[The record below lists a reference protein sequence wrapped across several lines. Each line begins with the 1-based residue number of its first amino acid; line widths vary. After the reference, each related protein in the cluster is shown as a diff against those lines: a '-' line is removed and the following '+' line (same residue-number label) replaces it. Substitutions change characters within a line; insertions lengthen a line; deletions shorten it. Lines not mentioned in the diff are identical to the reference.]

1 MTDFKDILIKYMEE
15 LDCSSKELADS
26 SGLSA
31 ATISRYR
38 SGERIPDV
46 ESDNLKQLIYGIVK
60 LAQKRNLSSIND
72 ITVHS
77 DFLRFLPDISADF
90 SILQA
95 NLNTLFTVLSIS
107 TSELAKFLNYDASY
121 ISRIKSG
128 ERQPAD
134 PELFLVNTALFVTK
148 RYTKKTDLSILA
160 NLFDCSLEELREE
173 KTYLSLLKHWLQTKH
188 TNTDKEQQS
197 LSHFLQKLDEFNLDD
212 YICVIH
218 FNELKVPTAPFQFPG
233 SKNYFGLKE
242 MMNSELDFL
251 KATVLS
257 KSQEDVIMYSD
268 MPIEEM
274 AKDSY
279 FPKKWMFGMACML
292 KKGLHLH
299 QIHQIN
305 RPFAEMMLGLESWI
319 PMYMT
324 GQISPYYLKEST
336 GQTFMHLLKV
346 SGAAALQGEAIYG
359 HHTQGRYYLTKHK
372 AEISYYKEM
381 AELLLEKASPLME
394 IFRGNAAIPYHAFLQ
409 ADTKTNGKRYH
420 ILSALPLH
428 TLNASLLEDILN
440 QNQINKEDAQK
451 IKAYIDKKSAQI
463 QQILSHDMITEEFPI
478 LSKEEFSRFPI
489 ALPLS
494 DIFYEKNIYY
504 TWEMYKQHLES
515 TLNYE
520 KTHQNYCIKQ
530 NQQSAFRNI
539 QIRIHEKKWVLVSK
553 NRTPAIHFLI
563 RHPKMRNA
571 FENMIIPIVEF

>member
-1 MTDFKDILIKYMEE
+1 
-15 LDCSSKELADS
+15 
-26 SGLSA
+26 
-31 ATISRYR
+31 
-38 SGERIPDV
+38 
-46 ESDNLKQLIYGIVK
+46 
-60 LAQKRNLSSIND
+60 
-72 ITVHS
+72 
-77 DFLRFLPDISADF
+77 
-90 SILQA
+90 
-95 NLNTLFTVLSIS
+95 
-107 TSELAKFLNYDASY
+107 
-121 ISRIKSG
+121 
-128 ERQPAD
+128 
-134 PELFLVNTALFVTK
+134 
-148 RYTKKTDLSILA
+148 
-160 NLFDCSLEELREE
+160 
-173 KTYLSLLKHWLQTKH
+173 
-188 TNTDKEQQS
+188 
-197 LSHFLQKLDEFNLDD
+197 
-212 YICVIH
+212 
-218 FNELKVPTAPFQFPG
+218 
-233 SKNYFGLKE
+233 

-251 KATVLS
+251 KATILS

-274 AKDSY
+274 AKDSD

-299 QIHQIN
+299 QIHQID

-372 AEISYYKEM
+372 TEISYYKEM
-381 AELLLEKASPLME
+381 AELLLKKASPLME
-394 IFRGNAAIPYHAFLQ
+394 IFRENSMMPYHAFLQ
-409 ADTKTNGKRYH
+409 ADAKTSGKRYH
-420 ILSALPLH
+420 ILSALPLQ
-428 TLNASLLEDILN
+428 TLNSSLLEDILN

-451 IKAYIDKKSAQI
+451 IKTYIDKKSAQI

>member
-1 MTDFKDILIKYMEE
+1 
-15 LDCSSKELADS
+15 
-26 SGLSA
+26 
-31 ATISRYR
+31 
-38 SGERIPDV
+38 
-46 ESDNLKQLIYGIVK
+46 
-60 LAQKRNLSSIND
+60 
-72 ITVHS
+72 
-77 DFLRFLPDISADF
+77 
-90 SILQA
+90 
-95 NLNTLFTVLSIS
+95 
-107 TSELAKFLNYDASY
+107 
-121 ISRIKSG
+121 
-128 ERQPAD
+128 
-134 PELFLVNTALFVTK
+134 
-148 RYTKKTDLSILA
+148 
-160 NLFDCSLEELREE
+160 
-173 KTYLSLLKHWLQTKH
+173 
-188 TNTDKEQQS
+188 
-197 LSHFLQKLDEFNLDD
+197 
-212 YICVIH
+212 
-218 FNELKVPTAPFQFPG
+218 
-233 SKNYFGLKE
+233 

-274 AKDSY
+274 AKDLEFS
-279 FPKKWMFGMACML
+279 KKWMFGMACML

-299 QIHQIN
+299 QIHQID

-372 AEISYYKEM
+372 TEISYYKEM
-381 AELLLEKASPLME
+381 AELLLKKASPLME

-420 ILSALPLH
+420 ILSALPLQ
-428 TLNASLLEDILN
+428 TLNSSLLEDILN

-451 IKAYIDKKSAQI
+451 IKTYIDKKSAQI

-494 DIFYEKNIYY
+494 DIFYEENIYY

-520 KTHQNYCIKQ
+520 KSTSKLLYKSKINNLLFEI
-530 NQQSAFRNI
+530 FRSGFT
-539 QIRIHEKKWVLVSK
+539 KKKLGFLVSK
-553 NRTPAIHFLI
+553 KQNPLQIHFLI

-571 FENMIIPIVEF
+571 FEKYDHTNCRILENKKLSYSS

>member
-1 MTDFKDILIKYMEE
+1 M
-15 LDCSSKELADS
+15 
-26 SGLSA
+26 
-31 ATISRYR
+31 
-38 SGERIPDV
+38 
-46 ESDNLKQLIYGIVK
+46 
-60 LAQKRNLSSIND
+60 
-72 ITVHS
+72 
-77 DFLRFLPDISADF
+77 
-90 SILQA
+90 
-95 NLNTLFTVLSIS
+95 
-107 TSELAKFLNYDASY
+107 
-121 ISRIKSG
+121 
-128 ERQPAD
+128 
-134 PELFLVNTALFVTK
+134 
-148 RYTKKTDLSILA
+148 
-160 NLFDCSLEELREE
+160 
-173 KTYLSLLKHWLQTKH
+173 
-188 TNTDKEQQS
+188 
-197 LSHFLQKLDEFNLDD
+197 DEFNLDD
-212 YICVIH
+212 YIRVIH

-274 AKDSY
+274 AKDSN

-299 QIHQIN
+299 QIHQID

-324 GQISPYYLKEST
+324 GQISPYYLKENT

-372 AEISYYKEM
+372 TEISYYKEM
-381 AELLLEKASPLME
+381 AELLLKKASPLME
-394 IFRGNAAIPYHAFLQ
+394 IFRENSMMPYHAFLQ
-409 ADTKTNGKRYH
+409 ADAKTSGKRYH
-420 ILSALPLH
+420 ILSALPLQ
-428 TLNASLLEDILN
+428 TLNSSLLEDILN

-451 IKAYIDKKSAQI
+451 IKTYIDKKSAQI

-494 DIFYEKNIYY
+494 DIFYEENIYY

-571 FENMIIPIVEF
+571 FENMIIPIVEL